1 MNIGQTVRACNT
13 RRRSPIDVG
22 QMYLVVRGLGQQAGN
37 QRADLAGPQNQ
48 HLTHA
53 MPPKKG
59 VHVSIGACVPP
70 TAIPGIRRAGS
81 RARPRSSPST
91 RTPRPSARSWRE
103 LARLPPIVV
112 SWEVENLRER
122 LAAVQ
127 RGEGFLLQ
135 GGDCAE
141 SFVECESD
149 RIAKQ
154 LKVLLQMSLVLLSG
168 MKKPVIRVGRMAG
181 QYAKPR
187 SADMETRD
195 GVTLP
200 AYRGDLV
207 NRPEF
212 TPEARRADPQL
223 LLRGYERAALT
234 LNFVRA
240 LVDGGFADLHHPE
253 YWDLGFVRHAQLREA
268 YERIARS
275 IGDALDFFESLSG
288 KRVHEATRVDFF
300 ASHEGLHLL
309 YEQAQTRYIARQ
321 NRWYNLSTHMPWIGM
336 RTAAA
341 RGRARR
347 VFPRH
352 RQSDRHQ
359 DRRGHERAVA
369 AGTGDHAQ
377 SAESARAADADPP
390 LRRQGHREVAAGG
403 DRGGASAP
411 ATRCCGAAI
420 PMHGNTETSTGGF
433 KTRRFENILKELDLA
448 FRIHADQGSYLGGAH
463 IELTGEDVT
472 ECTGGARGLTD
483 ADLQRA
489 YRSQV
494 DPRLN
499 YEQALEL
506 AMLIAE
512 RSKRVSLEASRA
524 H

>member
-1 MNIGQTVRACNT
+1 M
-13 RRRSPIDVG
+13 RSTDSNSWHPASWQSRKATQQPAYDDAEALG
-22 QMYLVVRGLGQQAGN
+22 KVVA
-37 QRADLAGPQNQ
+37 
-48 HLTHA
+48 
-53 MPPKKG
+53 
-59 VHVSIGACVPP
+59 
-70 TAIPGIRRAGS
+70 
-81 RARPRSSPST
+81 
-91 RTPRPSARSWRE
+91 E

-122 LAAVQ
+122 LATVQ

-168 MKKPVIRVGRMAG
+168 MKKPVVRVGRMAG

-187 SADMETRD
+187 SADMETRE
-195 GVTLP
+195 GLTLP

-212 TPEARRADPQL
+212 NAQARRADPQL

-253 YWDLGFVRHAQLREA
+253 YWDLGFVRHAPLREA
-268 YERIARS
+268 YERTTHA

-336 RTAAA
+336 RTAQVEGAHVEYF
-341 RGRARR
+341 RGISN
-347 VFPRH
+347 PI
-352 RQSDRHQ
+352 
-359 DRRGHERAVA
+359 GIKI
-369 AGTGDHAQ
+369 
-377 SAESARAADADPP
+377 
-390 LRRQGHREVAAGG
+390 
-403 DRGGASAP
+403 
-411 ATRCCGAAI
+411 GAAMSDQWLQELVTTLNPQNQPGRLTLI
-420 PMHGNTETSTGGF
+420 HRYGAKDIEKSLPGAIAAVQRTGHTVLWCCDPMHGNTETSTGGF

-448 FRIHADQGSYLGGAH
+448 FRIHSEHGSYLGGAH

-483 ADLQRA
+483 SDLQRA

-512 RSKRVSLEASRA
+512 RSKKGDVRGPGGSAGA
-524 H
+524 HAAH

>member
-1 MNIGQTVRACNT
+1 M
-13 RRRSPIDVG
+13 RSTDGTSWHPASW
-22 QMYLVVRGLGQQAGN
+22 QSRKAAQQPVY
-37 QRADLAGPQNQ
+37 DD
-48 HLTHA
+48 
-53 MPPKKG
+53 
-59 VHVSIGACVPP
+59 P
-70 TAIPGIRRAGS
+70 TAV
-81 RARPRSSPST
+81 ARVV
-91 RTPRPSARSWRE
+91 AE

-112 SWEVENLRER
+112 SWEIEKLRER

-141 SFVECESD
+141 SFAECESD

-154 LKVLLQMSLVLLSG
+154 LKVLLQMSLVLLSE
-168 MKKPVIRVGRMAG
+168 MKRPVIRIGRMAG

-207 NRPEF
+207 NRVEF

-253 YWDLGFVRHAQLREA
+253 YWDLGFVRHAELREA
-268 YERIARS
+268 YERIAHS
-275 IGDALDFFESLSG
+275 IGDALDFFQSLTG
-288 KRVHEATRVDFF
+288 QAVHDATRVDFYS
-300 ASHEGLHLL
+300 SHEGLHLL
-309 YEQAQTRYIARQ
+309 YEQAQTRFIARQ
-321 NRWYNLSTHMPWIGM
+321 NHWYNLSTHMPWIGV
-336 RTAAA
+336 RTAQVDGAHVEYF
-341 RGRARR
+341 RGIANPIG
-347 VFPRH
+347 VKI
-352 RQSDRHQ
+352 
-359 DRRGHERAVA
+359 
-369 AGTGDHAQ
+369 
-377 SAESARAADADPP
+377 
-390 LRRQGHREVAAGG
+390 
-403 DRGGASAP
+403 
-411 ATRCCGAAI
+411 GAAMNEQWLQELVTTLNPQNQPGRLTLI
-420 PMHGNTETSTGGF
+420 HRFGAKDIEKSLPPAIEAVRRTGHTVLWCCDPMHGNTETSAGGL

-448 FRIHADQGSYLGGAH
+448 FRIHAQLGTYLGGAH

-512 RSKRVSLEASRA
+512 RSKQKS
-524 H
+524 

>member
-1 MNIGQTVRACNT
+1 M
-13 RRRSPIDVG
+13 RSTDSNSWHPASWQSRKAAQQPSYEDPEA
-22 QMYLVVRGLGQQAGN
+22 LAKVVA
-37 QRADLAGPQNQ
+37 
-48 HLTHA
+48 
-53 MPPKKG
+53 
-59 VHVSIGACVPP
+59 
-70 TAIPGIRRAGS
+70 
-81 RARPRSSPST
+81 
-91 RTPRPSARSWRE
+91 E

-187 SADMETRD
+187 SADMETRE

-212 TPEARRADPQL
+212 TPEARHADPQL

-268 YERIARS
+268 YERTARS

-336 RTAAA
+336 RTAALEGA
-341 RGRARR
+341 HVEYFRGISN
-347 VFPRH
+347 PI
-352 RQSDRHQ
+352 
-359 DRRGHERAVA
+359 GIKI
-369 AGTGDHAQ
+369 
-377 SAESARAADADPP
+377 
-390 LRRQGHREVAAGG
+390 
-403 DRGGASAP
+403 
-411 ATRCCGAAI
+411 GAAMSEQWLQELVTTLNPQNQPGRLTLI
-420 PMHGNTETSTGGF
+420 HRFGAKDIEKSLPAAIAAVKRTGHTVLWCCDPMHGNTETSTGGF

-512 RSKRVSLEASRA
+512 RGNRKP
-524 H
+524 